1 MVLRL
6 PEDLILLSYLLGL
19 QIPNYQD
26 EEGQRLNLDI
36 VFLTF
41 QHILDFQFQHVDLS
55 LIHI

>member
-6 PEDLILLSYLLGL
+6 LEDLILLSYLLGL

-41 QHILDFQFQHVDLS
+41 EHILDLS